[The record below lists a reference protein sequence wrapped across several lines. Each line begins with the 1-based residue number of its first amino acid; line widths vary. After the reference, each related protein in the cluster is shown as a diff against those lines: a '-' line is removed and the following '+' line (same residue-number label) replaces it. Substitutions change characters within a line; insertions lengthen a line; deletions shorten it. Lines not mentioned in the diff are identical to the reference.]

1 MNSNEKYLPADERR
15 AVIIDVVIKL
25 AAERNPHGITTA
37 AIAERMGLTQGA
49 LFRHFPSKA
58 ALLAAVMTW
67 TADALLARL
76 DAAMRDQPSPLE
88 ALQAMFLAHADF
100 VAEHPG
106 VPRLLFGELQQI
118 ENTASK
124 EVVRGLLSGYRE
136 RLHHLIEAG
145 KALGEIDNNLDTAAA
160 ATLFTGTLQGLVV
173 QSLLSGGGEQIRG
186 DAVRVFA
193 LYHRAI
199 GRRS

>member
-1 MNSNEKYLPADERR
+1 MNGNEKYLPADERR

-49 LFRHFPSKA
+49 LFRHFPNKA

-67 TADALLARL
+67 TADTLLSRL
-76 DAAMRDQPSPLE
+76 DAAMCDQPSPVA
-88 ALQAMFLAHADF
+88 ALRAMFLAHADF

-118 ENTASK
+118 ENTPSK
-124 EVVRGLLSGYRE
+124 EAVKGFLSQYRQ
-136 RLHHLIEAG
+136 RLQRLIEAG
-145 KALGEIDNNLDTAAA
+145 KALGEIEDTLDTAAA

-173 QSLLSGGGEQIRG
+173 QSLLSGDDQQIRG
-186 DAVRVFA
+186 DAARVFA
-193 LYHRAI
+193 LYHRAL

>member
-1 MNSNEKYLPADERR
+1 MGGNEKYLSADERR

-49 LFRHFPSKA
+49 LFRHFPNKA
-58 ALLAAVMTW
+58 ALLEAVMTW

-76 DAAMRDQPSPLE
+76 DAAIGDLSSPVA
-88 ALQAMFLAHADF
+88 ALRAMFLTHADF

-118 ENTASK
+118 ENTAAK
-124 EVVRGLLSGYRE
+124 EVVKALLGRYRD
-136 RLHHLIEAG
+136 RLHRLIEAG
-145 KALGEIDNNLDTAAA
+145 KALGEIDDTLDTGAA

-173 QSLLSGGGEQIRG
+173 QSLLSGDGQRIRG
-186 DAVRVFA
+186 DAARVFA